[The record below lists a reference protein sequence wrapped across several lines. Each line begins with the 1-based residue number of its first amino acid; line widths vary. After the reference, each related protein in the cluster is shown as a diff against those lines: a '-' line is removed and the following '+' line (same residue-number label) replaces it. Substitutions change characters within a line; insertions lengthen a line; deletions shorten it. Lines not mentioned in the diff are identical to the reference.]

1 MCTPDTLPPHTS
13 AVSPTPIAPAF
24 ASPQACATKPAT
36 TEALAV
42 GPAACRLLDQE
53 AALYI
58 LTLGVAEGFRHLGIA
73 SRLVAFVVQHARD
86 SLCRAV
92 YLHVIDYNKAAIQ
105 FYRRNDFE
113 ELALIRRFY
122 KIK

>member
-1 MCTPDTLPPHTS
+1 MPTAFAVCSDTGLRS
-13 AVSPTPIAPAF
+13 RVAIIKFAVAPA
-24 ASPQACATKPAT
+24 
-36 TEALAV
+36 V
-42 GPAACRLLDQE
+42 CRLLDQE
-53 AALYI
+53 AAVYI

-105 FYRRNDFE
+105 FYRRNEFE